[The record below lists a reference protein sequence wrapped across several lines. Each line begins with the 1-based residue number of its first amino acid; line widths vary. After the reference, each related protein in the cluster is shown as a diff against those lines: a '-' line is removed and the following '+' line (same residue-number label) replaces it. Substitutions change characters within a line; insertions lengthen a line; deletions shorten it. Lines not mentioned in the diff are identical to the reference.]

1 MEQSIK
7 TEKRALRKRILG
19 LRDSLS
25 SNELQEAE
33 EELCRTL
40 LRHPYVQEAERV
52 LAYVSFGSEP
62 GTWRFLEEV
71 LKQGRQLFVPKIIG
85 EDMFFVRI
93 FSLSEL
99 EPGYK
104 GIPEPVGLGVQY
116 LYEPKTA
123 EKDFLLMPG
132 VGFDEE
138 GHRMG
143 YGKGFYDRFL
153 RDKPLLVKRSIA
165 VCHRC
170 QLVDS
175 IPFEEHDVKP
185 AIVFAICNDSEPCKS
200 ATN

>member
-1 MEQSIK
+1 MEQSVK
-7 TEKRALRKRILG
+7 TEKSALRKRILG
-19 LRDSLS
+19 LRDGLSLR
-25 SNELQEAE
+25 ELQEAE
-33 EELCRTL
+33 EELCRIL
-40 LRHPYVQEAERV
+40 SKHPYVQEAERV

-62 GTWRFLEEV
+62 GTGCFLEEV
-71 LKQGRQLFVPKIIG
+71 LKQGRQLFVPKIVG
-85 EDMFFVRI
+85 EDMLFVRI
-93 FSLSEL
+93 LSLSGL
-99 EPGYK
+99 VPGYK
-104 GIPEPVGLGVQY
+104 GIPEPVGLGEQY
-116 LYEPKTA
+116 LYEPETA

-132 VGFDEE
+132 VGFDKE

-185 AIVFAICNDSEPCKS
+185 AIVFAI
-200 ATN
+200 